1 MDTIQNRDLQE
12 MNHQKFGSQDNKT
25 LTYVLYALYIA
36 SIFSAG
42 ILSIIAIIINYIK
55 LDSVKGTALESHFI
69 WQIRSFWWYLFW
81 NVVAIACVCLV
92 VFVYHSPWWS
102 ATPLLGLSIVGIAWI
117 WHVYRC
123 IRGLI
128 TLSEDRPM
136 YQ

>member
-1 MDTIQNRDLQE
+1 MSNLQDKK
-12 MNHQKFGSQDNKT
+12 N

-36 SIFSAG
+36 AIFSAG
-42 ILSIIAIIINYIK
+42 ILAIVAIIVNYIK
-55 LDSVKGTALESHFI
+55 MDNVRGTLLESHFI

-81 NVVAIACVCLV
+81 NVAAVACLFFV
-92 VFVYHSPWWS
+92 VFINHSPWWG
-102 ATPLLGLSIVGIAWI
+102 TMPLVGIGVMAIAWV

-136 YQ
+136 YS